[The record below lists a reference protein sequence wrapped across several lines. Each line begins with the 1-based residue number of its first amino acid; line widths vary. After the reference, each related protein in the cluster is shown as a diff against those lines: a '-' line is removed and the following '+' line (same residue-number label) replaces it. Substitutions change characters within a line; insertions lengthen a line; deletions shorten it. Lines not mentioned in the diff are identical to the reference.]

1 MTAALKRYS
10 PADYLALER
19 ASPTKHEFFDGEIFD
34 MARGSIPHSRISTNV
49 LAALCVLLKG
59 RTCQV
64 FNSDLRVKVP
74 RGLYTYPDAT
84 VVCGELQLE
93 DEHQDLLLNPL
104 LIVEV
109 LSPSTEAYDRG
120 AKFAQY
126 RSCPSLSEYVLVS
139 QDHALVEHFARQ
151 PSGQWLLTSYD
162 SLDARVSLP
171 CLNVELPLSDVYVH
185 VQWERSPEVS
195 NESPPS
201 AM

>member
-34 MARGSIPHSRISTNV
+34 MAGGSIPHSRIGTNV
-49 LAALCVLLKG
+49 TIALGNLLQG

-93 DEHQDLLLNPL
+93 GEQQDILLNPR

-162 SLDARVSLP
+162 SLDDRVSLP
-171 CLNVELPLSDVYVH
+171 CLNVEIPLSDIYVN
-185 VQWERSPEVS
+185 VQWERSPDVS
-195 NESPPS
+195 NELPS
-201 AM
+201 AAM